1 MVSRNKPSSKDLS
14 MRPYEYYDVMR
25 QSKDPKYFRYLMAIG
40 AIEQGVKPTARDF
53 QTTPKTVRK
62 WRDRW
67 ETLGWNGLNELSRAP
82 HQPHR
87 FVSAALRKRV
97 IQLKRKLKPWG
108 AQRIRDQYEL
118 DISEKTIRKIW
129 REEGLIKKKRRK
141 HKTKQCLRHV
151 KAQWEAFKQTD
162 FDTKD
167 LDDIPELWP
176 QIRLHKLPLIQYT
189 AREVTCGVQFLAYA
203 QERSLDCANLFAQL
217 IIEHLQ
223 KHGVDLDGCRFQSD
237 NGSEFIGS
245 WNAKSDSAFTKTI
258 QAVQG
263 LVHTTCPP
271 GAHTWQADVETVHR
285 LIEDE
290 FYEVERFRSRQDFLD
305 KAYAYNLWF
314 NIARKNTGKEN
325 QTPLDILDKK
335 NKNIDP
341 AVVDWRPVFLDE
353 LLIQNL
359 EQKQKGGYDVGQY
372 PFSQKNPGNPI
383 RFFPLLRRRTW
394 STPSS

>member
-1 MVSRNKPSSKDLS
+1 MMVSLNKPSSKDFP

-25 QSKDPKYFRYLMAIG
+25 QSKDPKHFRYLMAIG
-40 AIEQGVKPTARDF
+40 ALEQGVKPTARDF

-67 ETLGWNGLNELSRAP
+67 EAFGWNGLNELSRAP

-108 AQRIRDQYEL
+108 AQRIRDQYDL

-151 KAQWEAFKQTD
+151 KARWDAFKQTD

-176 QIRLHKLPLIQYT
+176 QIRRWNLPTVQYT
-189 AREVTCGVQFLAYA
+189 AREVTCGFEFLAYA
-203 QERSLDCANLFAQL
+203 QERSLDCANLFAEL

-245 WNAKSDSAFTKTI
+245 WNAKNDSAFTKTI

-290 FYEVERFRSRQDFLD
+290 FYEVERFHSRQDFLD

-325 QTPLDILDKK
+325 QTPLDILVKK
-335 NKNIDP
+335 NQNIDP
-341 AVVDWRPVFLDE
+341 AVADWRPVFLDE

-359 EQKQKGGYDVGQY
+359 EAKQKGGYDVSQY
-372 PFSQKNPGNPI
+372 P
-383 RFFPLLRRRTW
+383 
-394 STPSS
+394 